1 MSLKEKLQQ
10 EQQFIKAKEDQKD
23 QNKLI
28 EGLKKLEGE
37 KKLLLEKRQRLLDAE
52 ANLHTAYQQAGERSQ
67 EFLKTSKDL
76 DDIMESYSD
85 VMKDKGISN
94 KGDLLNHSDF
104 LKEKEVKDYKDTGIK
119 RRESVAKISHLKE
132 THFKGVVTRGGKKE
146 GEELS
151 PREKMFSSLQHE
163 IAILDGEIVILEN
176 KEKELLGNI
185 NEEPRELL
193 KKLCREESKD
203 LSINLGVFDFQINDK
218 PGFAVSFE
226 LVEKGDKYGREIAQ
240 DILFEK
246 LQQYYY
252 GQHIN
257 HQQAEDLK
265 KVINTRWLSSEAH
278 KKFEYSNDY
287 SMVRNYLEKNQAL
300 KRFLN
305 NSIKGVLR
313 ALDPE
318 TILSI
323 KSRDG
328 YLESIE
334 NKSAEDKLSES
345 HKERREVEKE
355 IEALTKDIQQKL
367 GKSAYNPS
375 IFTSKLKTEK
385 AKLKIDFYKEAAE
398 AFRHNR
404 NPLENKALWEKARKL
419 ISQEALDKSEAEK
432 IQKMATQI
440 NDCLKNEKMFHENY
454 SLVGRYFDKNEI
466 PKSFFEKDFFS
477 SKEISISDF
486 IKTVQNKQEEVQE
499 ELQKGDFP
507 DRANELKKVFK
518 EYFFACQE
526 SQKIT
531 FRLTNLS
538 AHERLVSSFFEM
550 FGRDNEV

>member
-10 EQQFIKAKEDQKD
+10 EQQFIKAKEEQKD

-28 EGLKKLEGE
+28 EELKKLEEE
-37 KKLLLEKRQRLLDAE
+37 KKILLEKRQRLLNTESDLGA
-52 ANLHTAYQQAGERSQ
+52 AYQQAGERSQ
-67 EFLKTSKDL
+67 EFLKTSKNL

-132 THFKGVVTRGGKKE
+132 THLKGVVTRGGKKE

-151 PREKMFSSLQHE
+151 PREKMFSTLQRE
-163 IAILDGEIVILEN
+163 TAVLDSEIVILEN

-246 LQQYYY
+246 LQKHYY
-252 GQHIN
+252 GQHID

-265 KVINTRWLSSEAH
+265 KVINTRWLSSEAYE
-278 KKFEYSNDY
+278 KFEYSNDY
-287 SMVRNYLEKNQAL
+287 SIVKNYLRKNQEL
-300 KRFLN
+300 KKFLN
-305 NSIKGVLR
+305 STKNILQN
-313 ALDPE
+313 LDPE
-318 TILSI
+318 TVLLINS
-323 KSRDG
+323 KNG

-334 NKSAEDKLSES
+334 NKSDSDKL
-345 HKERREVEKE
+345 KEAQDEKNKIKKQ
-355 IEALTKDIQQKL
+355 IEALASQVRYKL
-367 GKSAYNPS
+367 SKSAYNPS

-385 AKLKIDFYKEAAE
+385 AKLKINFYKEAVEVFGDELNPFVKRSFWERAE
-398 AFRHNR
+398 E
-404 NPLENKALWEKARKL
+404 LV
-419 ISQEALDKSEAEK
+419 SQEVLDKSEAEK
-432 IQKMATQI
+432 IRELANRKS
-440 NDCLKNEKMFHENY
+440 NCLKNEEIFNNNCAMVIHRFFHRNNIPS
-454 SLVGRYFDKNEI
+454 SLL
-466 PKSFFEKDFFS
+466 EKGVFNS
-477 SKEISISDF
+477 EEISISDF
-486 IKTVQNKQEEVQE
+486 IKIVQNKQEEVQK

-538 AHERLVSSFFEM
+538 AHERLVSGFREI
-550 FGRDNEV
+550 FGRDNEF